1 MISRRHLL
9 LAAAAGGCVK
19 ATPPAPD
26 LRAFTAD
33 LPWETANGVA
43 FEPWR
48 LEGRVV
54 LLTFLATWCFPC
66 LAELVVL
73 KRLARDHGEGGF
85 SNVLIGMDLE
95 GKKVLEPFAQGY
107 QLTEPV
113 LVSTPRLRNG
123 ETLFG
128 RIRELPSRM
137 LFGRDGRLVVAW
149 SGVSGFA
156 ELDQLVRAEL
166 AKK

>member
-1 MISRRHLL
+1 MISRRALL
-9 LAAAAGGCVK
+9 TAGVAAGCVK
-19 ATPPAPD
+19 PAPPLPD

-33 LPWETANGVA
+33 LPYETAVGPR

-73 KRLARDHGEGGF
+73 KRLAEDHGEAGF
-85 SNVLIGMDLE
+85 SNVMVGMDLE
-95 GKKVLEPFAQGY
+95 GKKVLEPFALGY
-107 QLTEPV
+107 ALTDPL
-113 LVSTPRLRNG
+113 LVSTPRLRAG
-123 ETLFG
+123 ETIFG

-149 SGVSGFA
+149 SGVSGFE
-156 ELDQLVRAEL
+156 ELNRLVRAEL
-166 AKK
+166 AKA